1 MIDATIQQLTDEE
14 LFARPSSAVNSVA
27 IILRHLGGNLS
38 SRWTDFLTTDGEK
51 SDRNRDQEF
60 MDWEGDRQSLMDY
73 FNRGWK
79 TFESALESLQ
89 DKDADRTIYIRGE
102 AHSIAQALLRSI
114 THLTYHVGQITMI
127 ARTVHQGPWRWLTIA
142 PGDSASHNQRTW
154 GTAASRAGYAQR
166 DGES

>member
-73 FNRGWK
+73 FDRGWK
-79 TFESALESLQ
+79 AFE
-89 DKDADRTIYIRGE
+89 
-102 AHSIAQALLRSI
+102 
-114 THLTYHVGQITMI
+114 
-127 ARTVHQGPWRWLTIA
+127 
-142 PGDSASHNQRTW
+142 
-154 GTAASRAGYAQR
+154 
-166 DGES
+166 